1 MRNTLLAL
9 AAASLMTLGGCANQM
24 AASDTKPAEPAKPTI
39 TAEAQAALTAAQ
51 SAAKDAKAKG
61 ALWTTAE
68 NALKAAEAAAAKGD
82 SDGVMKSAKTAS
94 EQVKRSMDQANYPVL
109 QLKDL

>member
-39 TAEAQAALTAAQ
+39 TAEAKAALTAAQ
-51 SAAKDAKAKG
+51 TAAKDAKAKG

-68 NALKAAEAAAAKGD
+68 TALKAAEAAAEKGD
-82 SDGVMKSAKTAS
+82 SEGVMKNTKTTNDQIKRGL
-94 EQVKRSMDQANYPVL
+94 EQTAYPVL